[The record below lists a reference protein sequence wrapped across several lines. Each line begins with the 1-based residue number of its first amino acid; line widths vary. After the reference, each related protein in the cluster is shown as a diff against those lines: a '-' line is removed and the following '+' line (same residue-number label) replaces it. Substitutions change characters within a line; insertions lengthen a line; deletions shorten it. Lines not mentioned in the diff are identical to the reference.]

1 MDINELL
8 TRSAILYCG
17 IYNIYDKEKRI
28 LNKIRKVIDEVF
40 DPIVLKIKDNDGTL
54 SKTKLNNYCESID
67 ESREEIMNNIARI
80 NQINEE
86 VVSKVLA
93 DISSVGLV
101 SNDDLDNYESYEEN
115 QKKIVLNFLKATE
128 NNSIKAFKTTY
139 DDKDQYFRIIIESL
153 KNIHKI
159 ATTMIKSKHI
169 DPLVESMLEKMKL
182 DVNELTQDIIDMGK
196 PKENLMLKLKV

>member
-1 MDINELL
+1 MTPYRTKKENYLPRSYEAKRREIEL
-8 TRSAILYCG
+8 YG
-17 IYNIYDKEKRI
+17 W
-28 LNKIRKVIDEVF
+28 
-40 DPIVLKIKDNDGTL
+40 
-54 SKTKLNNYCESID
+54 
-67 ESREEIMNNIARI
+67 
-80 NQINEE
+80 
-86 VVSKVLA
+86 A